1 MESVDMQLL
10 KSCDLQG
17 RRGATP
23 RGATKFKNMTEKE
36 KLLKCYEKGYRID
49 KEGTICYKNN
59 TRKGCIQYCNKIP
72 YLKIS
77 IKIGNKTCNV
87 PVHRLQAYQKYG
99 NKLFENGMEVRHLNG
114 NSLDNSYDNIAIGT
128 HSENMFDKPKE
139 VRLKQANIATSYMK
153 KHNHEEIYDYYIKC
167 KSYKETM
174 KKFNISSKGTLHF
187 ILEKFK

>member
-1 MESVDMQLL
+1 MWRACANHV
-10 KSCDLQG
+10 
-17 RRGATP
+17 RATNL
-23 RGATKFKNMTEKE
+23 KNMNGKE
-36 KLLKCYEKGYRID
+36 KLIKCYEKGYRID
-49 KEGTICYKNN
+49 KEGKIWYKNKN
-59 TRKGCIQYCNKIP
+59 VKGFILHKSKIP
-72 YLKIS
+72 YLTFSVKIEGTPYN
-77 IKIGNKTCNV
+77 ILA
-87 PVHRLQAYQKYG
+87 HRLQAYQKYKEEMFKEG
-99 NKLFENGMEVRHLNG
+99 LEVRHLNS
-114 NSLDNSYDNIAIGT
+114 NSLDNSYNNIAIGT